1 MPTDQAAVI
10 LVHGATLNARS
21 WDPVRRLIDPR
32 LRVLAPDTPD
42 VLRIEVS
49 VEPVYVATHQPP
61 RTSRREGARLVAI
74 RARRSP

>member
-32 LRVLAPDTPD
+32 LRVLAPDLPG
-42 VLRIEVS
+42 
-49 VEPVYVATHQPP
+49 H
-61 RTSRREGARLVAI
+61 GARRDDA
-74 RARRSP
+74 

>member
-32 LRVLAPDTPD
+32 LR
-42 VLRIEVS
+42 
-49 VEPVYVATHQPP
+49 
-61 RTSRREGARLVAI
+61 RR
-74 RARRSP
+74 

>member
-32 LRVLAPDTPD
+32 LRVLAPETEEVRSGPEAKLEGLPD
-42 VLRIEVS
+42 VEV
-49 VEPVYVATHQPP
+49 E
-61 RTSRREGARLVAI
+61 RK
-74 RARRSP
+74 